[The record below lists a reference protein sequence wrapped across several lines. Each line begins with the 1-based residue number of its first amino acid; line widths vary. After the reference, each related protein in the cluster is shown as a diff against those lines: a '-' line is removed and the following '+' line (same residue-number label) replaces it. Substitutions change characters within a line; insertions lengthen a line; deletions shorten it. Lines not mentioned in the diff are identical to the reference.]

1 MTQQKISYGKMVV
14 YADNENAGNT
24 YLAVQTVG
32 PSINIPDNITTPLI
46 IDGVFEYSLENM

>member
-1 MTQQKISYGKMVV
+1 MTQQKIYYGKMVL

-32 PSINIPDNITTPLI
+32 PSINIPDNVTTPLI
-46 IDGVFEYSLENM
+46 INGVFEYSLDI